1 MHVCKEMCH
10 LMILVC
16 FICKLSKSIG
26 FGSKPPVVLRGSIEA
41 TLLQDFSV
49 KVKDDND
56 VPSFN
61 VASGFGFLILLEPSG
76 AF

>member
-10 LMILVC
+10 LTILVC
-16 FICKLSKSIG
+16 FTCKLSKSIG
-26 FGSKPPVVLRGSIEA
+26 FGSKPPVGVLRGSIEP

-61 VASGFGFLILLEPSG
+61 VATII
-76 AF
+76 